1 MRVFVYTFIFK
12 CVDVSNCSRLVGFH
26 HFFFNPPLTR
36 FFVER
41 KALPFS
47 PIIVQ
52 TRCESGFIY

>member
-26 HFFFNPPLTR
+26 HFFYPPLTR
-36 FFVER
+36 FLWRE
-41 KALPFS
+41 KGLPFS